1 MKSAL
6 DPQTETQPQSR
17 RGRGEGRIWRI
28 GRIWWIQY
36 YVHGRQVR
44 ESSHSDRKP
53 VAERLIRRRLGEA
66 AAGIV
71 TFPQSAR
78 VTYGQMRDVLLAD
91 YAANRRKWL
100 RQRKD
105 GGFYVCNLPELDKFF
120 EGYRVIAITTDV
132 IEHLYKSARRMARR
146 TARPTARS
154 LSCGACSTWPYRT
167 GSCAISLT
175 FPC

>member
-78 VTYGQMRDVLLAD
+78 VTWRASTVERSVPMPGD
-91 YAANRRKWL
+91 
-100 RQRKD
+100 
-105 GGFYVCNLPELDKFF
+105 CCCE
-120 EGYRVIAITTDV
+120 
-132 IEHLYKSARRMARR
+132 
-146 TARPTARS
+146 RPTD
-154 LSCGACSTWPYRT
+154 
-167 GSCAISLT
+167 GSDC
-175 FPC
+175 